1 MNAAGGTWPI
11 PAIIVAAAIVSD
23 FWRVLGALVASRIDE
38 TSHLYRFVKCV
49 ATALIAA
56 IVAQLVVYPTGRMA
70 EVPLLLRL
78 GSMAAGFAAYL
89 VTRRSLMIGMVACE
103 VVLAAGVA
111 WA

>member
-1 MNAAGGTWPI
+1 MNVVGGTWPI

-23 FWRVLGALVASRIDE
+23 FWRVLGALLASRIDE
-38 TSHLYRFVKCV
+38 SSAHYRFVKCV

-70 EVPLLLRL
+70 EVPLLLRI

-89 VTRRSLMIGMVACE
+89 VTRRSLMIGTVVCE
-103 VVLAAGVA
+103 VVLAAGVP